1 MIFFVLNVLLAA
13 ALFGLSFIAELGE
26 SNTKNKSFISM
37 LLVQSA
43 AALSAALCALALQIG
58 QQKLALSF
66 IRFFIWF
73 SSVQSVLIFL
83 WCCRYPYVQDSP
95 VQRIFFAAVAVASFY
110 AVFFVPES
118 VYFDAAGR
126 LTVVSGAVGF
136 LPVEKFTAYKA
147 VFIYFV
153 PVLTILVLLFKY
165 ELLSHRLLRR
175 RILGF
180 AGTLCI
186 GGVLFLLIRTAVY
199 TAQQYRFIFLF
210 SFVYAFV
217 LFLFYLI
224 QRSSLLINAAAFLR
238 LAGIVCI
245 TYILPAVCA
254 ALVFAFLLPLAQK
267 NVPLFFLCAAVSTA
281 ALFLSAFEAGRRAF
295 AADRRNDSFYAERM
309 EKEFAGLDFGDID
322 TQIDARFARIL
333 QSNIHTSNVIILT
346 ENDEHR
352 LVTRYSLNGV
362 QTEFD
367 VDNPIFSSLLNMQR
381 RIVFKAHC
389 ETVHE
394 LSPIASK
401 LNAMF
406 EQTGCAVMILLNEGV
421 HLFGLILLG
430 EREQGRSYT
439 DYDYE
444 TLSALYSRFFLTGY
458 YLRNIAN
465 KELIGLVGREINFSS

>member
-1 MIFFVLNVLLAA
+1 MIFFVLNMLLAA

-26 SNTKNKSFISM
+26 NNTKNKSFISM

-83 WCCRYPYVQDSP
+83 WCCRYPYAQDSP
-95 VQRIFFAAVAVASFY
+95 VQRIFFAAAAVALFY

-126 LTVVSGAVGF
+126 LTVISGAVGF

-180 AGTLCI
+180 AGTLCV

-267 NVPLFFLCAAVSTA
+267 NVPLFFFMCS
-281 ALFLSAFEAGRRAF
+281 SI
-295 AADRRNDSFYAERM
+295 DRR
-309 EKEFAGLDFGDID
+309 
-322 TQIDARFARIL
+322 
-333 QSNIHTSNVIILT
+333 IIF
-346 ENDEHR
+346 
-352 LVTRYSLNGV
+352 VGV
-362 QTEFD
+362 
-367 VDNPIFSSLLNMQR
+367 
-381 RIVFKAHC
+381 
-389 ETVHE
+389 
-394 LSPIASK
+394 
-401 LNAMF
+401 
-406 EQTGCAVMILLNEGV
+406 
-421 HLFGLILLG
+421 
-430 EREQGRSYT
+430 
-439 DYDYE
+439 
-444 TLSALYSRFFLTGY
+444 
-458 YLRNIAN
+458 
-465 KELIGLVGREINFSS
+465 